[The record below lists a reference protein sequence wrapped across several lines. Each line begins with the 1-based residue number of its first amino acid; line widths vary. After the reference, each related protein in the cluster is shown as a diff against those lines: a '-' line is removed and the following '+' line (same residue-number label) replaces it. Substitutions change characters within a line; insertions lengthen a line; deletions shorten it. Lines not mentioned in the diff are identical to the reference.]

1 MRSFLVS
8 VVSFGFFFIFLMGS
22 GTPVAAL
29 CNIPSSTDYVF
40 VGESGLDLTRA
51 GVRAGTDI
59 AWWMGG
65 ITENLPDARYTV
77 MDASN
82 FFVDPVIFSGKIG
95 AWYTLQQKKQVFDI
109 LEPSLR
115 LEISESGIN
124 YDESWIKKGNLGSFK
139 IHTSMAEMTQRSGCL
154 GTPITIE
161 MKGPDGTIYTTLGLT
176 GDSPFNL
183 VDIPVYYTP
192 YDTGV
197 VWETKRDQYP
207 EGEYSFRAIATANG
221 LSENYPMVGM
231 TTTEWQTITL
241 STTDPKK
248 KVEETPKPTPEP
260 TPEVIVE
267 ITPPTTVPT
276 TIQTT
281 MRTARPTVQV
291 TKTELARPPGAD
303 VSKTPPSSAS
313 LPSSLPATPKPTE
326 PVASP
331 LSWSMLGLS
340 TGLSLAWFL
349 RRTL

>member
-1 MRSFLVS
+1 
-8 VVSFGFFFIFLMGS
+8 MGNGS
-22 GTPVAAL
+22 PVTAA
-29 CNIPSSTDYVF
+29 CNMPSSTDYVF

-65 ITENLPDARYTV
+65 VTENLPDARYTV
-77 MDASN
+77 IDSSH
-82 FFVDPVIFSGKIG
+82 FFVDPDIFSGKIG
-95 AWYTLQQKKQVFDI
+95 AWYTLQQKRQVFDI

-115 LEISESGIN
+115 LEISESGLN
-124 YDESWIKKGNLGSFK
+124 YDESWIKKGNFVSFT
-139 IHTSMAEMTQRSGCL
+139 IHTSMAEMAQRSGCP

-176 GDSPFNL
+176 GSAPFNL

-197 VWETKRDQYP
+197 VWETKRDEYP
-207 EGEYSFRAIATANG
+207 EGEYSFRAIATANS
-221 LSENYPMVGM
+221 LSENYPMIGM

-248 KVEETPKPTPEP
+248 RVEETLEPTPEP
-260 TPEVIVE
+260 TPESIVE
-267 ITPPTTVPT
+267 ITTPPATVPT
-276 TIQTT
+276 TIPTT

-291 TKTELARPPGAD
+291 TRTELARPPGAD
-303 VSKTPPSSAS
+303 VPKTPPSSAS
-313 LPSSLPATPKPTE
+313 QPAPPATPE

-340 TGLSLAWFL
+340 AGLSLAWFL
-349 RRTL
+349 RRIL